1 MNTSMEHFQNLVQ
14 LLHSL
19 FLLRELSYLSM
30 SELLLR
36 NSLILQKLKD
46 QALTPLFILFHL
58 LGPRVIVRR
67 HAHSSPALLSAYR
80 PLPSSTIKESVYNL
94 PLAQHWHCF

>member
-1 MNTSMEHFQNLVQ
+1 MNEYVYGTFQNLVQ

-36 NSLILQKLKD
+36 NSLILQKLED
-46 QALTPLFILFHL
+46 QALHPFIYPVPPP
-58 LGPRVIVRR
+58 GP
-67 HAHSSPALLSAYR
+67 
-80 PLPSSTIKESVYNL
+80 
-94 PLAQHWHCF
+94 